1 MIQEAT
7 SLTFSLP
14 TTMGKYTFTVT
25 SNSYG
30 DITVSEVRRHGYGVE
45 SSYPADVQRAISTAI
60 NRLEDL
66 MAGVSTLNGSVV
78 LTAQSEGQIVF
89 TTPLAN
95 TEYRVVFSIDDFVIA
110 RVKTRA
116 TTGFTF
122 ELSAPYT
129 GTLRYDVLI

>member
-14 TTMGKYTFTVT
+14 TTRGKYTFTVT

-30 DITVSEVRRHGYGVE
+30 DIIVSEVRRQGYGIE
-45 SSYPADVQRAISTAI
+45 SSIPSEVQRSISNAISK
-60 NRLEDL
+60 LEDI
-66 MAGVSTLNGSVV
+66 MAGISTLNGSLN
-78 LTAQSEGQIVF
+78 LTAQSEGQIIF
-89 TTPLAN
+89 TTPLNN

-110 RVKTRA
+110 RVKTRS

-129 GTLRYDVLI
+129 GIIRYDVLI